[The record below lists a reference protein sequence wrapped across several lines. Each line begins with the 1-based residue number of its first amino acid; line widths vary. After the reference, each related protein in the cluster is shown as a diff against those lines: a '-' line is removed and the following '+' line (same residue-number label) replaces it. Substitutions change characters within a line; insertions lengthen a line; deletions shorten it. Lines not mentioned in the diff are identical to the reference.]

1 MNGSGKV
8 DKGVADRAE
17 AQRHRILDAAE
28 KCFIRHGFHA
38 ASMAGIS
45 NEAQVSAGLIYR
57 YFENKDAI
65 ILAIIE
71 RQLHERRE
79 DIASLQ
85 TDVDLAG
92 RIGELLAT
100 WKKGEGRVMNPAL
113 FLEMSAEA
121 SRNPEIAKA
130 LGRADGRCRADF
142 TQWLQELVRAR
153 KIAMDEAEIERR
165 ALALQCLVE
174 GLAVRTMRE
183 PDLDAST
190 FVEVVKLMLPHVIPL
205 EGD

>member
-79 DIASLQ
+79 DIARLQ